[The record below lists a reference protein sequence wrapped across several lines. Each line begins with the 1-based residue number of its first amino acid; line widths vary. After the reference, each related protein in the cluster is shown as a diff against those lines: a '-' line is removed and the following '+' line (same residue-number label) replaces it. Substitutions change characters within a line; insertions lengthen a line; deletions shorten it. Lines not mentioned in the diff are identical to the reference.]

1 MSERFGEK
9 ETKKQTIKDLIKQL
23 HAGVSPDEVKE
34 KFRGVLKDIDPIEIA
49 QVEEE
54 LINEGLPRQEIQ
66 KLCEVHLAVFKES
79 LEKPKSDVPS
89 GHPIHILLK
98 EHELVKGF
106 VAGISVLL
114 PKVEQA
120 KDLAGIENELSK
132 IGELLTHLKEYGRHK
147 VREENTL
154 FPYLEK
160 HGLAQPPAIMW
171 SEHDE
176 QREEIKEAS
185 KTLENKGT
193 LGFEEF
199 KGKLLSHLKKLTDLI
214 PNHFYKEE
222 NILFPAALRLIGD
235 GEWREIRASMDDL
248 GYCYFTP
255 EDAISEKVE
264 LAKDVKEQEG
274 EITFETGSITK
285 EELEAL
291 LNTLPVDITFVDKG
305 DTVRYFSL
313 TKERIFPRAKA
324 VIGRQV
330 QQCHPQKSI
339 HVVTQIL
346 DDFRDG
352 RRDAAEFWI
361 QLGERLIH
369 IRYFAVHDSNG
380 EYLGCL
386 EVTQDITDL
395 KKIEGE
401 RRLLESS

>member
-1 MSERFGEK
+1 VDIMSELFNEK
-9 ETKKQTIKDLIKQL
+9 ATKKQRIKDLIQQL

-34 KFRGVLKDIDPIEIA
+34 KFKGVLKDIDPIEIA

-66 KLCEVHLAVFKES
+66 KLCEVHLAVFRES
-79 LEKPKSDVPS
+79 LEKQKIEVPS

-106 VAGISVLL
+106 VEGISVLL

-120 KDLAGIENELSK
+120 KDLKGIEIELSK
-132 IGELLTHLKEYGRHK
+132 IGELLTHLKEYEKHK

-160 HGLAQPPAIMW
+160 HGVTQPPAIMW

-185 KTLENKGT
+185 KTLENKEM

-199 KGKLLSHLKKLTDLI
+199 KEKLLSYLKKLTDII

-222 NILFPAALRLIGD
+222 NILFPAALRLVGEE
-235 GEWREIRASMDDL
+235 EWREIRASMDDL

-255 EDAISEKVE
+255 EDALGDKVE
-264 LAKDVKEQEG
+264 VVKNVNEQEG
-274 EITFETGSITK
+274 EIAFEIGSITK
-285 EELEAL
+285 EELETM
-291 LNTLPVDITFVDKG
+291 LNTLPVDITFVDKE
-305 DTVRYFSL
+305 DTVRYFSQ
-313 TKERIFPRAKA
+313 TKDRIFPRAKA

-330 QQCHPQKSI
+330 QQCHPQKSV
-339 HVVTQIL
+339 HVVNQIL
-346 DDFRDG
+346 DDFRSG
-352 RRDAAEFWI
+352 QRDVAEFWI
-361 QLGERLIH
+361 QLRERLIL
-369 IRYFAVHDSNG
+369 IRYFAVHGKGG

-386 EVTQDITDL
+386 EVTQDITEL
-395 KKIEGE
+395 KKLKG
-401 RRLLESS
+401 RRGY

>member
-1 MSERFGEK
+1 MSELFEGK
-9 ETKKQTIKDLIKQL
+9 ETKKQRIKDLIQQL

-34 KFRGVLKDIDPIEIA
+34 KFKAVLRDIDPIEIA

-66 KLCEVHLAVFKES
+66 KLCEVHLAVFRDS
-79 LEKPKSDVPS
+79 LEKPKSEVPS

-106 VAGISVLL
+106 VEGISVLL

-120 KDLAGIENELSK
+120 KDLEGIKVELSK
-132 IGELLTHLKEYGRHK
+132 IGELLTHLKEYEKHK

-160 HGLAQPPAIMW
+160 HGVTQPPAIMW

-185 KTLENKGT
+185 KTLENKEI
-193 LGFEEF
+193 LRLEEF

-222 NILFPAALRLIGD
+222 NILFPAALRLIAE

-255 EDAISEKVE
+255 EDAIGEKAE
-264 LAKDVKEQEG
+264 LIRDAKEQEG
-274 EITFETGSITK
+274 EITFEIGSITK
-285 EELEAL
+285 EELEAT
-291 LNTLPVDITFVDKG
+291 LNTLPVDITFVDKE
-305 DTVRYFSL
+305 DTVRYFSQ
-313 TKERIFPRAKA
+313 TKDRIFPRAKA

-330 QQCHPQKSI
+330 QQCHPQKSV
-339 HVVTQIL
+339 HVVNQIL

-352 RRDAAEFWI
+352 RRDVAEFWI
-361 QLGERLIH
+361 QLKERLIL
-369 IRYFAVHDSNG
+369 IRYFAVRGKGG

-401 RRLLESS
+401 KRLLEPS